1 MSVILL
7 VLLGAVFLLIAV
19 LCLPVAFAGRIH
31 LAEKVSGEGELAW
44 AGGLA
49 AARLGIR
56 EGKPDFSWRLGPFNG
71 RPRRRSGRDKGEKPR
86 KSRHS
91 GKGKQ
96 RKRDGFRPV
105 SGWKSI
111 APFVD
116 RRLIGKTVS
125 FLRRLFRSLHLKLRL
140 EGEYG
145 TGDPALTGYL
155 TAALAAL
162 NSESRDLSLR
172 PNFKEAFLDL
182 RGEFRCRVVPA
193 GLLLHTG
200 GFLLAAPV
208 RRLWWSGI
216 IKPKLTRRLFINA
229 QRKH

>member
-7 VLLGAVFLLIAV
+7 VFGGAVLLLIAV

-56 EGKPDFSWRLGPFNG
+56 EGKPDFSWRLGPVSVC
-71 RPRRRSGRDKGEKPR
+71 PRGRDKGKKPG
-86 KSRHS
+86 KSRRS
-91 GKGKQ
+91 RKEKQ
-96 RKRDGFRPV
+96 RKRDGFRLV
-105 SGWKSI
+105 SGWKLI
-111 APFVD
+111 APFID

-155 TAALAAL
+155 TAALASFS
-162 NSESRDLSLR
+162 SESWSLR
-172 PNFKEAFLDL
+172 PNFTEALLDL
-182 RGEFRCRVVPA
+182 RGEFRGRVIPA
-193 GLLLHTG
+193 GFLLHTG

-216 IKPKLTRRLFINA
+216 IKPKLTRRLFKNA

>member
-1 MSVILL
+1 VSVILL

-31 LAEKVSGEGELAW
+31 LAEKVSGEGKLAW

-49 AARLGIR
+49 AARLGTR
-56 EGKPDFSWRLGPFNG
+56 EGKPEYSWRLGPVSV

-86 KSRHS
+86 KSRRS
-91 GKGKQ
+91 GKEKE
-96 RKRDGFRPV
+96 RKRDGFQLV
-105 SGWKSI
+105 SGWKLI

-125 FLRRLFRSLHLKLRL
+125 FLRYLFRSLHLKLRL

-155 TAALAAL
+155 TAALASFS
-162 NSESRDLSLR
+162 SESWSLR
-172 PNFKEAFLDL
+172 PNFTEALLDL
-182 RGEFRCRVVPA
+182 RGEFRGRVIPA
-193 GLLLHTG
+193 GLLLYTG

-216 IKPKLTRRLFINA
+216 IKPKLARRLFKNA
-229 QRKH
+229 QGKH